1 MSSKKKI
8 VLSIA
13 AGTLVL
19 AMVAGGAGFYAF
31 SNAQA
36 QESLLGRRL
45 NSVVQ
50 AVDISDSFGDD
61 DFAHRGV
68 RPDKGDYM
76 IERGSSDAYLAEA
89 LGISEDELTTARQAA
104 WEKALAQA
112 VDDGLITQKQA
123 DWLTERPMGIAG
135 RAFKMLPWL
144 DDEEINIDYD
154 ALLAAE
160 LGITTGEL
168 TAAREKASELAL
180 QAAIDAGRITQ
191 EQADWMKAR
200 QALQPYIDR
209 QALSA
214 AALGM
219 TVEELDTA
227 RQERKDMQTLLDE
240 QGLTAEEYQ
249 AALQE
254 AYKAALQ
261 RAVDDGVITQE
272 QMDELLSQQ
281 SFGYRMPG
289 MPGMDDFGRQRGGG
303 RFTPNQLPNED
314 SDVTPDSDL

>member
-19 AMVAGGAGFYAF
+19 AMVAGAAGFFAF
-31 SNAQA
+31 SNARA

-50 AVDISDSFGDD
+50 AVDISNSFGDD

-68 RPDKGDYM
+68 RPDAADFWFDRSNG
-76 IERGSSDAYLAEA
+76 DAYLAQA
-89 LGISEDELTTARQAA
+89 LGISEEELAAARV
-104 WEKALAQA
+104 K
-112 VDDGLITQKQA
+112 
-123 DWLTERPMGIAG
+123 
-135 RAFKMLPWL
+135 
-144 DDEEINIDYD
+144 
-154 ALLAAE
+154 AAE
-160 LGITTGEL
+160 L
-168 TAAREKASELAL
+168 AM
-180 QAAIDAGRITQ
+180 QAAVDEGRITQ

-200 QALQPYIDR
+200 QALQPYLDR

-214 AALGM
+214 TALGM

-227 RQERKDMQTLLDE
+227 RQAGTDMQTLLDE

-261 RAVDDGVITQE
+261 KAVDDGVITQT

-289 MPGMDDFGRQRGGG
+289 MPGKDDYGPQRGGG
-303 RFTPNQLPNED
+303 MFIPDQLPDED
-314 SDVTPDSDL
+314 SIVAPDSGL